1 MAKDRVWED
10 VEPAFKTWETQ
21 GESVE
26 GTFINSEEFT
36 YATGDDGI
44 RYTLEDDDGV
54 RVAFN
59 GTKQLNSLL
68 TGIEFGTYIKVE
80 YVGEVKTSQPQPAKI
95 FKVYKEAS

>member
-1 MAKDRVWED
+1 MTTERQWED
-10 VEPAFKTWETQ
+10 VEPAFKTWEKK

-26 GTFINSEEFT
+26 GNFISSEEFV
-36 YATGDDGI
+36 YATGDNGI
-44 RYTLEDDDGV
+44 RYILEDDDGV

-68 TGIEFGTYIKVE
+68 QTIEFGTYIKVE

-95 FKVYKEAS
+95 FKVYREAS